1 MKVLYILRLKN
12 ASEKLPFLTFSVTIR
27 HWLFEPKLKI
37 SRPENPRLLAQQ
49 PTEQRVC
56 AKSALDLRADKSI

>member
-1 MKVLYILRLKN
+1 MRILYILGLKN

-27 HWLFEPKLKI
+27 HWLFEPKSKI
-37 SRPENPRLLAQQ
+37 SRPEDPRLLAQQ

-56 AKSALDLRADKSI
+56 AKSALDLQADKSI